1 MSFDFNY
8 RRQCFF
14 NRFLPIF
21 FFEAGPT
28 EKQKLTFQGKELPL
42 TISYGHRASQQATA
56 QLTKI
61 LLEEGLGYDD
71 VKLVPCFQETLGTNC
86 GSAR

>member
-1 MSFDFNY
+1 M
-8 RRQCFF
+8 
-14 NRFLPIF
+14 PIF
-21 FFEAGPT
+21 FFKAGPT

-86 GSAR
+86 GNAR